1 MEQPPLAAE
10 ELEVPCQRAPLAA
23 ELRIAGRGRAVVRPR
38 LGLEDRAVAAA
49 HDPAGQQDVVE
60 QRIRWQ
66 RLEERAAD
74 GIDGAGRA
82 DGGGDAAPAPPGELL
97 VAPAERGAL
106 PHPVAVWTRGA

>member
-10 ELEVPCQRAPLAA
+10 ELEVPRQRAPLAA

-38 LGLEDRAVAAA
+38 LGLEDGAVAAA
-49 HDPAGQQDVVE
+49 HDPAREQDVVE
-60 QRIRWQ
+60 QRVLRK

-82 DGGGDAAPAPPGELL
+82 DGGVDAALAAPEELL
-97 VAPAERGAL
+97 VAPVERSAFS
-106 PHPVAVWTRGA
+106 HRVAVCTGG